1 MLRTRLQSARP
12 GLSAPRRAGSARHVH
27 SPPPSAAAPPPE
39 VAVHPPRPPPPK
51 YIRFATVY
59 PFILLSIITSL
70 ALNLSVQRT
79 ARETEGARHRAQI
92 TVLEEIVARLRTRNA
107 AHTLGASLSEAEQDE
122 IERELELVGLGRGKG
137 KEAVSAEMSV
147 KTDEA
152 TSWSEVFLGKKGR
165 GYEQEEDKTDWEAV
179 FRQAEEAERTKQ
191 TPSVATVPA
200 PVPAT
205 LPPPPAPTAPTSS
218 PTPRPNPSKPI
229 FL

>member
-1 MLRTRLQSARP
+1 MLRPSLQRFRTDVHARRRLCPPARKVHTQP
-12 GLSAPRRAGSARHVH
+12 ISTGS
-27 SPPPSAAAPPPE
+27 P
-39 VAVHPPRPPPPK
+39 PPRPPPPK

-92 TVLEEIVARLRTRNA
+92 SVLEKLVARLQSRHQEFT
-107 AHTLGASLSEAEQDE
+107 TTSELTEAEQDE

-152 TSWSEVFLGKKGR
+152 TSWKEVFLGKKGK
-165 GYEQEEDKTDWEAV
+165 GYEPEDDKTDWEAGSYPCSLSLLPC
-179 FRQAEEAERTKQ
+179 RT
-191 TPSVATVPA
+191 SF
-200 PVPAT
+200 
-205 LPPPPAPTAPTSS
+205 SD
-218 PTPRPNPSKPI
+218 
-229 FL
+229 

>member
-1 MLRTRLQSARP
+1 MLRPSMQRLRATAPAR
-12 GLSAPRRAGSARHVH
+12 RRIPPPARNVH
-27 SPPPSAAAPPPE
+27 TQPTSSSPP
-39 VAVHPPRPPPPK
+39 PPRPPPPK

-92 TVLEEIVARLRTRNA
+92 SVLEKLVARLRSRHRSELT
-107 AHTLGASLSEAEQDE
+107 EAEQDE
-122 IERELELVGLGRGKG
+122 IERELELVGLGRGRG

-152 TSWSEVFLGKKGR
+152 TSWKEVFLGKKGK
-165 GYEQEEDKTDWEAV
+165 GYEPEDDKTDWEAV
-179 FRQAEEAERTKQ
+179 FKQADEAEQ
-191 TPSVATVPA
+191 TQQRRPPPVPTLPSPPASPA
-200 PVPAT
+200 PPPTQAAPA
-205 LPPPPAPTAPTSS
+205 S
-218 PTPRPNPSKPI
+218 PVAAPRPNPSKPV